1 MPHSALHT
9 ATSTLGA
16 SWFSSGTRAYATPS
30 TDAKKRA
37 SFKVWSRLLAN
48 LTAYISVS
56 FSLSTSFVAIGAGA
70 LNRRLLFYSAA
81 NDVYRPLSQTCRLTS
96 SGFAPNS
103 CSRDEWSLL
112 ATPAAWIATGNQLAH
127 LLDVPPASTLYVTTC
142 VVGCNDKSS
151 ASVQLLMGYNSYP
164 ECNPKH
170 GGQPIAGLVLLEGAT
185 VDEVYPQ
192 GAYLLTVFADASMNQ
207 TTMFVDSDDIETRV
221 VDDVARVLVGV
232 DGSSQSYAD
241 GANAILRSTP
251 LGAHYGIEASC
262 TAQIVDVSTKVQ
274 GQPGWCYGEYSKI
287 AVVTG
292 KACGHSVA
300 NALEIELLHLI
311 LVAVTLIGCS
321 ADIITTLQG
330 VRGVLQHKP
339 VLTYDFISSLERRRG
354 LLGIGV
360 ATAYPAAIFIDVGR
374 LYDASS
380 TYGEVVWFCAVVVVA
395 MLFAWGI
402 LWLSFFVSSIPSP
415 RALLRYR
422 LVPSSASVLLY
433 AGLLALFFDLL
444 PRHDTMYK
452 DMLASVSNILTLHLD
467 GQDCACGAYATAA
480 IPPAI
485 NGVLPAIFGWLAVC
499 YIASVVYGV
508 CKLRFFS
515 DKWLLDA
522 NWTKDNVFIKVCGAP
537 HWTTT
542 LPFDAADT
550 VRIGHR
556 LFCKPSMVAR
566 LGFVALAAKPATR
579 RVLTEAAA
587 KNDDD
592 GVLCLVSVYDFL
604 AALLPP
610 RWRPYA
616 PKILGQIKSNDIQPP
631 SSCRLAPSKQFTF
644 TRGSCV
650 G

>member
-1 MPHSALHT
+1 MPHDSSRSSTHRNSWI
-9 ATSTLGA
+9 TS
-16 SWFSSGTRAYATPS
+16 STPS
-30 TDAKKRA
+30 ADAKKRA

-48 LTAYISVS
+48 LTAYITVAI
-56 FSLSTSFVAIGAGA
+56 SLSSSVVALGTGA

-221 VDDVARVLVGV
+221 VDNVARVLVGV
-232 DGSSQSYAD
+232 DGSSQTYAD

-262 TAQIVDVSTKVQ
+262 TAQIADVSTKVQ
-274 GQPGWCYGEYSKI
+274 GQPGWSYGEHSKI

-300 NALEIELLHLI
+300 NALEIELLLA
-311 LVAVTLIGCS
+311 LAFVVTLIGCS
-321 ADIITTLQG
+321 ADIVTTIQG
-330 VRGVLQHKP
+330 VRGVLQQKP

-354 LLGIGV
+354 LLGIGICNV
-360 ATAYPAAIFIDVGR
+360 YPAAIYLDVGR
-374 LYDASS
+374 LYDPSS
-380 TYGEVVWFCAVVVVA
+380 AYGKLVWFCAANVVA
-395 MLFAWGI
+395 MLFAWGT
-402 LWLSFFVSSIPSP
+402 LWLSFFISSIPSP
-415 RALLRYR
+415 RPLLRYR
-422 LVPSSASVLLY
+422 LMPRSASVFLY
-433 AGLLALFFDLL
+433 TSLFGIFLDVLS
-444 PRHDTMYK
+444 RHEILFSNTT
-452 DMLASVSNILTLHLD
+452 ASNTLTLHLD
-467 GQDCACGAYATAA
+467 GQDCPCGAYATAS

-485 NGVLPAIFGWLAVC
+485 HNVLPAILTWLAVS
-499 YIASVVYGV
+499 YLASVVFGV
-508 CKLRFFS
+508 CKLRFFRN
-515 DKWLLDA
+515 KWLLDA
-522 NWTKDNVFIKVCGAP
+522 KWTKDNVFIKVCGAP

-542 LPFDAADT
+542 LPFDTADT
-550 VRIGHR
+550 VRIGYR
-556 LFCKPSMVAR
+556 LFCKPNMVAR
-566 LGFVALAAKPATR
+566 LGFAAFSAKPAAQH
-579 RVLTEAAA
+579 VLAEGCA
-587 KNDDD
+587 KSSDID
-592 GVLCLVSVYDFL
+592 VVYLVSIYDFFP
-604 AALLPP
+604 ALIPP
-610 RWRPYA
+610 RWRTYA
-616 PKILGQIKSNDIQPP
+616 PKILGEIKRNDLQPP
-631 SSCRLAPSKQFTF
+631 SSRRLAPSKQYIS